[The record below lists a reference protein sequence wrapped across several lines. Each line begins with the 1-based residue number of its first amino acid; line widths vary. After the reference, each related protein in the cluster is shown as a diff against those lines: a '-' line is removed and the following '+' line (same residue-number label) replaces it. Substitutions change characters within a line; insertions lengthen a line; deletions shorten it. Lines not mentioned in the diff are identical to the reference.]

1 MKNIVSWLIAPCS
14 IVVISLSASAQ
25 SPPSNSP
32 GTSSHPV
39 QLAPVDKNSNPTTF
53 DVVSIRPTQIAADG
67 ASIESPPN
75 GDGITMRNITVH
87 EMIDYAYSFRHPE
100 LVSGLPEWAK
110 TKNYDLVAKVAD
122 ANLASFRK
130 SNPQQRRQ
138 MLQAVLAE
146 RFQLKVH
153 REPKEVP
160 IYALVV
166 EKKGTKMKEATPGDH
181 YADGP
186 KSPDGTPAGAGTL
199 IPTAKGLTGQAAE
212 MTTLALMLSTL
223 DLGREVVDRT
233 GLTGRYDFTL
243 RCAPTQAMRPLIN
256 GQMQPVSEED
266 ATLPSIF
273 TAVQEQLGLKLE
285 STKGMIEGLVI
296 DHIEQPSEN

>member
-1 MKNIVSWLIAPCS
+1 MKNIVSRFIAPWS
-14 IVVISLSASAQ
+14 IVLIGLSASAQ
-25 SPPSNSP
+25 SP
-32 GTSSHPV
+32 
-39 QLAPVDKNSNPTTF
+39 AF
-53 DVVSIRPTQIAADG
+53 DVVSVRPTQIAADG
-67 ASIESPPN
+67 SAIESPPN
-75 GDGITMRNITVH
+75 GDGITMRNATMH
-87 EMIDYAYSFRHPE
+87 EMIDYAYSFHHPE

-122 ANLASFRK
+122 ANLAAFRK
-130 SNPQQRRQ
+130 LNQQQRRQ

-166 EKKGTKMKEATPGDH
+166 GKKGVKMKEATPGDQ
-181 YADGP
+181 YTNGP
-186 KSPDGTPAGAGTL
+186 KSEGGTPAGADTL
-199 IPTAKGLTGQAAE
+199 TPTAKGISGQAVQMA
-212 MTTLALMLSTL
+212 TLALMLSKL

-243 RCAPTQAMRPLIN
+243 RCAPTEAMRPVIN
-256 GQMQPVSEED
+256 GQMQPISEED
-266 ATLPSIF
+266 AALPSIF
-273 TAVQEQLGLKLE
+273 TALQEQLGLKLE
-285 STKGMIEGLVI
+285 PTKGLIEGLVI

>member
-1 MKNIVSWLIAPCS
+1 MKNIVPWS
-14 IVVISLSASAQ
+14 IVLIGLAASAQ
-25 SPPSNSP
+25 SLPPNSP
-32 GTSSHPV
+32 DTPLHLV
-39 QLAPVDKNSNPTTF
+39 QLVDKDSGPTTF
-53 DVVSIRPTQIAADG
+53 DVVSVRPTQIAADRT
-67 ASIESPPN
+67 AIESPPN
-75 GDGITMRNITVH
+75 GDGITMRNVTVH
-87 EMIDYAYSFRHPE
+87 EMIDYAYSFNHPE

-110 TKNYDLVAKVAD
+110 TKNYDLVAKVAE
-122 ANLASFRK
+122 ANLAAFRK
-130 SNPQQRRQ
+130 LNQQRRRQ

-166 EKKGTKMKEATPGDH
+166 GKKGAKMKEAAPADQ
-181 YADGP
+181 YASGS
-186 KSPDGTPAGAGTL
+186 KSEDGTPAGAGTL
-199 IPTAKGLTGQAAE
+199 IPTAKGLTGQAVQMA
-212 MTTLALMLSTL
+212 TFALMLSRL
-223 DLGREVVDRT
+223 NLGREVVDRT

-243 RCAPTQAMRPLIN
+243 RCAPTEAMRPVIN

-266 ATLPSIF
+266 AALPSIF